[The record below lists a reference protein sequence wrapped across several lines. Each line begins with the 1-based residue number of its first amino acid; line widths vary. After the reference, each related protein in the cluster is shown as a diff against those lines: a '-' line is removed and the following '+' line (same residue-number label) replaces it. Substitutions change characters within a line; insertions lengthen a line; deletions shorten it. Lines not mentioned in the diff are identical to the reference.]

1 MSQAEAATHLP
12 TLQDLPTK
20 ESVRYNTAEARV
32 LGNAWD
38 PQSRAVRVAGLT
50 DISQSP
56 EAKLFL
62 ESKPLGV
69 PIVGV
74 YQGDDGY
81 WVLAKDDQDRIVF
94 PRRNLLW

>member
-1 MSQAEAATHLP
+1 MSQAEADPILP

-32 LGNAWD
+32 LGDAWD
-38 PQSRAVRVAGLT
+38 PVARAVRVSGLT
-50 DISQSP
+50 DISHSP
-56 EAKLFL
+56 EALLFL

-74 YQGDDGY
+74 YQGDDTY
-81 WVLAKDDQDRIVF
+81 WILAKDDQDRIVF